1 VRQDPLFFSEVELLM
16 LVVNHRDRP
25 VIHSDSGHPSLS
37 MVVNRE
43 VGARSMSVW
52 VTFHE
57 PGEVV
62 PLHTHESEE
71 IITIIAGEA
80 IVTVAGESI
89 PVHADMSIV
98 IPRRTPHGYKN
109 SSDGILRMIV
119 ADPDAVLGKRV

>member
-1 VRQDPLFFSEVELLM
+1 
-16 LVVNHRDRP
+16 
-25 VIHSDSGHPSLS
+25 

-62 PLHTHESEE
+62 PLHTHECEE

-89 PVHADMSIV
+89 LGAHRYEYCHPS
-98 IPRRTPHGYKN
+98 RTPHGYKN
-109 SSDGILRMIV
+109 SSDGILRMIASL

>member
-1 VRQDPLFFSEVELLM
+1 
-16 LVVNHRDRP
+16 
-25 VIHSDSGHPSLS
+25 

-62 PLHTHESEE
+62 PLHTHECEE

-80 IVTVAGESI
+80 IVTVAGEFI

-98 IPRRTPHGYKN
+98 IPPRTPHGYKN
-109 SSDGILRMIV
+109 SSDGILRMIASL
-119 ADPDAVLGKRV
+119 ADPELYWKARIIRPFKSSGVARSERLRGNFAQS